1 MNENEK
7 RVAMIPEDIFN
18 AVIEFLLSKPY
29 GEVAQLVDGIKG
41 NVQIAN
47 VPSPEEVSEKIEQGG
62 TI

>member
-47 VPSPEEVSEKIEQGG
+47 VPSPEEVGEKIEQGG